1 MYLQIICNKFFKSL
15 FVFCICLKIVPAA
28 DIDVLW
34 VQSEQPQ
41 SETGG
46 RAFLN
51 LIHILLC

>member
-46 RAFLN
+46 RAF
-51 LIHILLC
+51 